1 LELALKFEG
10 FRKKNPHNQDPEW
23 FLEKASVDLF
33 LFSDQLQ
40 GISSL
45 PERDRQI
52 TATDFELLAQPASVG
67 PFVGFEDPRKTVK
80 HFSKRLAGLSEH

>member
-1 LELALKFEG
+1 
-10 FRKKNPHNQDPEW
+10 
-23 FLEKASVDLF
+23 
-33 LFSDQLQ
+33 
-40 GISSL
+40 L